1 MAEPNELLDTGT
13 DILETVSGGGSS
25 SNVIISYGETPT
37 QTFAELTQLAANGL
51 LYARMMATVLH
62 ASAWDSKTI
71 QFSTAYGH
79 YVSSWKYDVNSGW
92 SSSVEDTAKVSV
104 ENGSTP
110 GYLGDVLKAGKNI
123 TITKDGAYVRIDS
136 SASGGSSMSLSF
148 VASKDSDF
156 VTGFYLVNT
165 NVADKQLS
173 VQVSSLTEGADAFD
187 GYWQYTCELDYCLI
201 TVTLPDTY
209 TWRVCGKYDRVS
221 GGILVTLH
229 KGQTVVLHQY
239 YDTLSINIGNDV
251 SSLTTLANS
260 SNDVANTAFDVIAS
274 KATKKGEIIDDK
286 TVGTSFNI
294 TGSTFESKETV

>member
-1 MAEPNELLDTGT
+1 MAEPNELLDTGA

-51 LYARMMATVLH
+51 LYARMMTTVLH
-62 ASAWDSKTI
+62 ASVWDSKTI

-79 YVSSWKYDVNSGW
+79 SVSSWKYDVNSGW

-104 ENGSTP
+104 ENGYTP

-123 TITKDGAYVRIDS
+123 TITKDGACVRIDS
-136 SASGGSSMSLSF
+136 SMQLSV

-173 VQVSSLTEGADAFD
+173 VQASNILNGTEAFD

-201 TVTLPDTY
+201 TVKLPDTV
-209 TWRVCGKYDRVS
+209 TWRVSGRYDRVS

-239 YDTLSINIGNDV
+239 YDTLSIDTGKDV
-251 SSLTTLANS
+251 SSSANLANS
-260 SNDVANTAFDVIAS
+260 SNDMANTSFDIIAS
-274 KATKKGEIIDDK
+274 KATKKGEVLDDG

-294 TGSTFESKETV
+294 TGSTFESKESV

>member
-1 MAEPNELLDTGT
+1 MAESNELLDTGT
-13 DILETVSGGGSS
+13 DILETVSGDGSS

-37 QTFAELTQLAANGL
+37 QTFAELTQLAAKGL
-51 LYARMMATVLH
+51 LYARMMTTVLQ
-62 ASAWDSKTI
+62 ASAWGSKTI
-71 QFSTAYGH
+71 EFSTAYGH
-79 YVSSWKYDVNSGW
+79 YASSWIYDVNSGW

-104 ENGSTP
+104 ETGSTP

-136 SASGGSSMSLSF
+136 SMPLSF

-173 VQVSSLTEGADAFD
+173 VQVSSQTEGADAFD

-201 TVTLPDTY
+201 TVKLPDTY

-251 SSLTTLANS
+251 SSLATLANS
-260 SNDVANTAFDVIAS
+260 SNDVANTSFDVIAS
-274 KATKKGEIIDDK
+274 NATKKGEIIDDK